1 MHTATATAAPSLRS
15 TPRPGA
21 RPNPRPVARSVAR
34 RVERLDSPPFAAP
47 MRERAATHPAAA
59 GASSAVGFG
68 RRRAAAVACAAVV
81 ALSAIGI
88 GFGVGHAAAEGDCV
102 APAPVVYVVQPGDT
116 LWAIAGKVAPK
127 VNTARAVDA
136 LRSAAGGSSLTPGQR
151 INLPDSLS

>member
-1 MHTATATAAPSLRS
+1 MHTATAAQSLRS

-34 RVERLDSPPFAAP
+34 RVDFPPSAAP
-47 MRERAATHPAAA
+47 MRERAATHPAPAD
-59 GASSAVGFG
+59 ASPAVGFG

-88 GFGVGHAAAEGDCV
+88 GFGVGHAAAEGDGV